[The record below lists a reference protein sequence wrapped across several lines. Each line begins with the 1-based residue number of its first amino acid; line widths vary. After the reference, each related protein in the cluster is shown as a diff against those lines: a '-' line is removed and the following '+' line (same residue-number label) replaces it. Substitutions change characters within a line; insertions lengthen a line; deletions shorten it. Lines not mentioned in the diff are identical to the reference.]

1 MLKINLLNE
10 MNKYIY
16 SIIVL
21 FAFTI
26 TGYAQNNMNSEEIR
40 DSINVL
46 SNKNSHLGG
55 SIKLNQDSLNS
66 YNSESQKLKNKA
78 SELSSFDYDTDKSIF
93 SLYLGGGLAPFKYKP
108 EYGSKKN
115 ELGYTLGLSYSYFFN
130 FNNGFRID
138 ASLNRFGSS
147 LSLNNLETSTP
158 SIDGDTDNDGVPDK
172 FNLLTKYD
180 GLTEKQN
187 ALLIGAAIQYSYR
200 EDLNDKWNFIG
211 SIGPKVEFMAKSES
225 YVSEGKYTTKGNYP
239 QYGDDFI
246 LPVGPGFGTYTPKN
260 KEDNDLGIGV
270 SILANLD
277 FEYQLNK
284 GFAIYTGPYFEYQVN
299 STKTNDKAA
308 LVSYEVNSPTN
319 AESVYNTVLNSNTIS
334 KYNRYAVGVRVGIN
348 LDVGKNK
355 NHRKAKKVSNYMQ
368 SANDLDSYSDIFR
381 NAISKE
387 KNDSLQNAKR
397 IEELRRLLAQQLG
410 KERQDSISE
419 ALRRAELA
427 RLAEEQRIKD
437 SIENAKN
444 VGVIM
449 DIRTKQLTE
458 DDLKV
463 LTLPLVFEFGTAE
476 LTAQSEENANKM
488 SEVLAKYPTLKFQ
501 VTGHT
506 CDIGSDEANIIIGF
520 RRANAIKSAFEKGG
534 TSGENIK
541 TFSRGK
547 SEPLVPN
554 INEDNRRRNRRV
566 VVVIED

>member
-1 MLKINLLNE
+1 

-16 SIIVL
+16 STIVL
-21 FAFTI
+21 FVFAI
-26 TGYAQNNMNSEEIR
+26 SSYAQSNMSSKEIQ

-46 SNKNSHLGG
+46 SNKNEILGS
-55 SIKLNQDSLNS
+55 SIIVNQDSLSS
-66 YNSESQKLKNKA
+66 YNAESQKLKNKA
-78 SELSSFDYDTDKSIF
+78 SELSSFNYDTDKSIF
-93 SLYLGGGLAPFKYKP
+93 SFYIGGGLAPFRYSPDFGK
-108 EYGSKKN
+108 KKN
-115 ELGYTLGLSYSYFFN
+115 EFGYTFGLSYSYFFN
-130 FNNGFRID
+130 YNNGIRID

-147 LSLNNLETSTP
+147 LFIDNLETSTL
-158 SIDGDTDNDGVPDK
+158 SVDGDTDNDGTPDE

-187 ALLIGAAIQYSYR
+187 ALLIGTAIQYSYR
-200 EDLNDKWNFIG
+200 RDLTDKWNFIG
-211 SIGPKVEFMAKSES
+211 SIGPKIEFVTKSES
-225 YVSEGKYTTKGNYP
+225 YVSEGSYTTRGHYP
-239 QYGDDFI
+239 QYGEETI
-246 LPVGPGFGTYTPKN
+246 LPVGPGFGTYTPEN
-260 KEDNDLGIGV
+260 KEKNQLGVGV
-270 SILANLD
+270 SLLTNFD
-277 FEYQLNK
+277 FEYQPNK
-284 GFAIYTGPYFEYQVN
+284 GFAIYTGPYFEYQLN
-299 STKTNDKAA
+299 SKKTSDKSS
-308 LVSYEVNSPTN
+308 LVSYEVSSPTN
-319 AESVYNTVLNSNTIS
+319 AESAYNTVLNSNAIS
-334 KYNRYAVGVRVGIN
+334 NYNRYAVGIRVGIN
-348 LDVGKNK
+348 FDVGRHK
-355 NHRKAKKVSNYMQ
+355 NHKKANKINSYMQ
-368 SANDLDSYSDIFR
+368 SANDLDSYSDLFK
-381 NAISKE
+381 NAINGE
-387 KNDSLQNAKR
+387 KSDSLQNANR
-397 IEELRRLLAQQLG
+397 IAELQRLLAQQLE

-449 DIRTKQLTE
+449 EIRTKQLTE

-488 SEVLAKYPTLKFQ
+488 SEVLGKYPTLKFQ

-534 TSGENIK
+534 TAGENIK

-547 SEPLVPN
+547 AEPLVPN